1 MSNAKAI
8 KLTLGA
14 ALLAAALCFGYP
26 VGAHRE
32 KPDLPI
38 FPGAEKTRRVY
49 LKMTPEDFKRDEAYG
64 SVYPSVAQA
73 QAALLSNPHDP
84 QAHRTLARQYVQE
97 MYDDRQYL
105 SATLNSPQ
113 FAEAKNRLLAPAIA
127 EYQAA
132 LVADPDNPVTKSNLA
147 AAYAQT
153 GQPAKAIAVYEQIK
167 SYPPLE
173 ETAEIGIAKIQ
184 RLR

>member
-8 KLTLGA
+8 KLTIGA
-14 ALLAAALCFGYP
+14 ALLATALCFGYQI
-26 VGAHRE
+26 GAHSA

-38 FPGAEKTRRVY
+38 LPGAEKTRLVF
-49 LKMTPEDFKRDEAYG
+49 LKMTAEDWKRDEAYG

-147 AAYAQT
+147 AAYAHI
-153 GQPAKAIAVYEQIK
+153 GQPAKAIALYQQVK
-167 SYPPLE
+167 SYPPLA
-173 ETAEIGIAKIQ
+173 ETAEIGIAKIRKLQ
-184 RLR
+184 